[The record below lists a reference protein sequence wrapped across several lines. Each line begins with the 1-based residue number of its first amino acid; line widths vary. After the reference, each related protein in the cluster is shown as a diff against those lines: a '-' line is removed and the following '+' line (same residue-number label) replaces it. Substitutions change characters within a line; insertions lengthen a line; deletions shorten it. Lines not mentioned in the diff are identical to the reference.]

1 MPPSSSEAM
10 IFSRRA
16 ARKNSKLTPSKLSRS
31 RSNGPG
37 VALILRN
44 PVENLGFDFV
54 EREIQLEIVAE
65 LFGVALIA
73 FEIVD
78 AGTDELAGS
87 FSGADRVNGVADHH
101 QSLVGDHHF
110 VVFDVVADE
119 HQDLFLRHVALRS
132 FGSLRIANER
142 SGRISK

>member
-1 MPPSSSEAM
+1 MANHVEHFGIEADV
-10 IFSRRA
+10 FHGA
-16 ARKNSKLTPSKLSRS
+16 ATGNQHA
-31 RSNGPG
+31 
-37 VALILRN
+37 V
-44 PVENLGFDFV
+44 VVFGFDFV